1 MLCRNLVTLPVV
13 LAVLGST
20 LPATAI
26 PSEIFT
32 AQLPEIQQ
40 NVPSGYGMRLP
51 EQIRLTNGSDAYGS
65 KLRDL
70 LSQLTVRVFPS
81 PRGLTIGLYGCE
93 TAATPCLVGTFS
105 ADSPNSVSTIHDFA
119 KHKAIGDEISLA
131 KNIQGYFL
139 DGNTQSPK
147 LPFSSLMWK
156 QDELIHTVSF
166 PAKERQNILF
176 MGYSMANQ
184 PPIRRTSAKLKRP
197 NSVFSLV
204 K

>member
-1 MLCRNLVTLPVV
+1 MLRRNFVTLPVV

-20 LPATAI
+20 FPATAL
-26 PSEIFT
+26 PSEVFT
-32 AQLPEIQQ
+32 AQLPEIQE
-40 NVPSGYGMRLP
+40 NIPAGYGMRLP
-51 EQIRLTNGSDAYGS
+51 EHIRLGDGSE
-65 KLRDL
+65 RDL
-70 LSQLTVRVFPS
+70 LSKLTVRVFPS
-81 PRGLTIGLYGCE
+81 PRGLIVGLFNCE
-93 TAATPCLVGTFS
+93 AATTPCLVGTFS
-105 ADSPNSVSTIHDFA
+105 TDNPNSVSALYEFA
-119 KHKAIGDEISLA
+119 KHKAKGDEISLA

-139 DGNTQSPK
+139 DGNEQNPK

-156 QDELIHTVSF
+156 QDGIIHTVSF

-184 PPIRRTSAKLKRP
+184 PAIRRNIAKVKRP

>member
-1 MLCRNLVTLPVV
+1 MLRCNLVTLPVV

-20 LPATAI
+20 IPATAL
-26 PSEIFT
+26 PSEVFT

-40 NVPSGYGMRLP
+40 NIPAGYGIRLP
-51 EQIRLTNGSDAYGS
+51 EEIRLSNVSDAYDG
-65 KLRDL
+65 KLRNL

-81 PRGLTIGLYGCE
+81 PRGLTIGLFNCE
-93 TAATPCLVGTFS
+93 AATTPCLVGTFS
-105 ADSPNSVSTIHDFA
+105 ADNPNAVTALYEFA
-119 KHKAIGDEISLA
+119 KHKATGDPISLG
-131 KNIQGYFL
+131 KNMQGYFL

-156 QDELIHTVSF
+156 QDGLIHTVSF

-184 PPIRRTSAKLKRP
+184 PAIRRTVAKVKRP

>member
-1 MLCRNLVTLPVV
+1 MLSRNLVTLPVV

-20 LPATAI
+20 LPASAI

-40 NVPSGYGMRLP
+40 NIPSGYGMRLP
-51 EQIRLTNGSDAYGS
+51 EHISLSNGSD
-65 KLRDL
+65 RVL

-81 PRGLTIGLYGCE
+81 PRGLTIGLFSCE
-93 TAATPCLVGTFS
+93 AAATPCLVGTFS
-105 ADSPNSVSTIHDFA
+105 ADSPNAVSTLYEFS
-119 KHKAIGDEISLA
+119 KHKATGNAISLT

-156 QDELIHTVSF
+156 QDGVIHTVSF
-166 PAKERQNILF
+166 SAKERQNILF

-184 PPIRRTSAKLKRP
+184 PAIRRTTAKLQRP
-197 NSVFSLV
+197 NSIFSLV